1 MNKRTKYIGMGLLA
15 FVLLLVLVGGWIC
28 YKLEPEIRMVYGI
41 RQARRRLLCQTDHQL
56 LLEACR
62 RLPERSEG
70 GLYAR
75 DFPTAQEWARLPEV
89 IRALR
94 PRHVAW
100 GRDGVVK
107 IEMSIGLSPL
117 GVYAYPEDF
126 EPPSDYKLG
135 DRKLLDGLWYYD
147 DAYYWPEFDK
157 TVEAM
162 LRKSGK
168 LPPAKSE
175 TQS

>member
-28 YKLEPEIRMVYGI
+28 YELEPEIRMLYGI
-41 RQARRRLLCQTDHQL
+41 RQARRRVLCQADHQL

-62 RLPERSEG
+62 RLPEQFDS
-70 GLYAR
+70 GLYAP
-75 DFPTAQEWARLPEV
+75 DFPMVEEWAQFPQV

-94 PRHVAW
+94 PHHLNVCE
-100 GRDGVVK
+100 DGQVE
-107 IEMSIGLSPL
+107 IEMGIGLNPL
-117 GVYAYPEDF
+117 GVRAYPEDF
-126 EPPSDYKLG
+126 EPPADYKLG

-157 TVEAM
+157 AVEAM

-168 LPPAKSE
+168 LSLAKSE
-175 TQS
+175 NQN